1 VKLVDEVIEKVKS
14 AKPDDAKA
22 AITQVV
28 SNWLSDKNRNLPEKS
43 ARVNT
48 VLVVGVNGTG
58 KTTSVAKLA
67 NRLKSD
73 GNSVLLAAADTFR
86 AAATDQLQTWAN
98 RIGIE
103 VVTGEVN
110 SDPASVAFSA
120 ISKATELKINYLIV
134 DTAGRLHTK
143 QNLMNE
149 LGKVIR
155 VVEKPT
161 IPKSNKALV
170 GLYKIQASQV
180 LFECLES
187 NITNNYRT
195 KGEFHL
201 TDGLQCMIEKGIAF
215 KAFKVNNWFDCGKK
229 DVLLETSSMLL
240 KRAGSE
246 INQQQFENTII
257 IDPVNIATNC
267 IIKNA
272 IIGPNVAVGE
282 GTSIQNAIIRDSI
295 IGEFTKLEE
304 VVLHHSV
311 VGSDAFIKGSSQ
323 SLNIGDNTE
332 IDLS

>member
-1 VKLVDEVIEKVKS
+1 MSLFKRLVTSLRSGSVSADEWDQIRSNLISSDLGVKLVDEVIEKAKS

-120 ISKATELKINYLIV
+120 ISKATGLNINYLIV

-143 QNLMNE
+143 QNLMDE

-155 VVEKPT
+155 VVEKHSPVDEVLLVIDAT
-161 IPKSNKALV
+161 TGQNGINQALTFIEAV
-170 GLYKIQASQV
+170 NVTGLV
-180 LFECLES
+180 
-187 NITNNYRT
+187 ITKLDGSA
-195 KGEFHL
+195 KGGIAL
-201 TDGLQCMIEKGIAF
+201 AIEKMTSVPIKFIGTGEAISDLAPFDPGSYIASL
-215 KAFKVNNWFDCGKK
+215 FD
-229 DVLLETSSMLL
+229 
-240 KRAGSE
+240 
-246 INQQQFENTII
+246 
-257 IDPVNIATNC
+257 
-267 IIKNA
+267 
-272 IIGPNVAVGE
+272 
-282 GTSIQNAIIRDSI
+282 
-295 IGEFTKLEE
+295 
-304 VVLHHSV
+304 
-311 VGSDAFIKGSSQ
+311 
-323 SLNIGDNTE
+323 
-332 IDLS
+332 

>member
-1 VKLVDEVIEKVKS
+1 MSIFKRLVTSLRSGSVSADEWDQIRSNLISSDLGVKLVDEVIDKAKS
-14 AKPDDAKA
+14 ARPEDAKA

-67 NRLKSD
+67 NRLKSEGD
-73 GNSVLLAAADTFR
+73 SVLLAAADTFR

-143 QNLMNE
+143 QNLMDE

-155 VVEKPT
+155 VVEKLSPIDEVLLVIDAT
-161 IPKSNKALV
+161 TGQNGINQALTFIEAV
-170 GLYKIQASQV
+170 NVTGLV
-180 LFECLES
+180 
-187 NITNNYRT
+187 ITKLDGSA
-195 KGEFHL
+195 KGGIAL
-201 TDGLQCMIEKGIAF
+201 AIEKMTSVPIKFIGTGEAISDLAPFDSGSYIASL
-215 KAFKVNNWFDCGKK
+215 FD
-229 DVLLETSSMLL
+229 
-240 KRAGSE
+240 
-246 INQQQFENTII
+246 
-257 IDPVNIATNC
+257 
-267 IIKNA
+267 
-272 IIGPNVAVGE
+272 
-282 GTSIQNAIIRDSI
+282 
-295 IGEFTKLEE
+295 
-304 VVLHHSV
+304 
-311 VGSDAFIKGSSQ
+311 
-323 SLNIGDNTE
+323 
-332 IDLS
+332 